1 MRVLRVLLE
10 TSLLLLG
17 LVPIV
22 LEASWAGEPGLFREE
37 NAESFGDER
46 LFGILENA
54 LKSNPNI
61 AAAAE
66 KVVQAREDVRSAISA
81 MGPTV
86 GVGASARHEPD
97 RNVYNA
103 SLNLVQ
109 TLYAGGS
116 LRANRRAAEL
126 VLLVADLGETDR
138 LVERP
143 LPRFSVGQ
151 EHVLTHPAEGGEDPV
166 DERRRDSATL
176 EGGMDENVLQ
186 VGDGGLVGDD
196 ARQTDQFPARPRGDH
211 DRRVLQPA
219 DQRIQ
224 VFGVGGPSH
233 GVV

>member
-1 MRVLRVLLE
+1 MDDAVTGPIRSGENRNGKAGPSGPASSGSRILMRVLRVLLE

-66 KVVQAREDVRSAISA
+66 KVVQARKDVRSTISA

-116 LRANRRAAEL
+116 LRANRRAAERSQCESK
-126 VLLVADLGETDR
+126 G
-138 LVERP
+138 
-143 LPRFSVGQ
+143 
-151 EHVLTHPAEGGEDPV
+151 
-166 DERRRDSATL
+166 
-176 EGGMDENVLQ
+176 
-186 VGDGGLVGDD
+186 
-196 ARQTDQFPARPRGDH
+196 
-211 DRRVLQPA
+211 
-219 DQRIQ
+219 
-224 VFGVGGPSH
+224 
-233 GVV
+233 